1 MGCLDD
7 CYGGKV
13 EHTFR
18 EQPVWRLGEAFR
30 GQDVKVELVV
40 TQTGINENRSQELF
54 RMRGG

>member
-13 EHTFR
+13 ENTFS
-18 EQPVWRLGEAFR
+18 EQHVWRLGEAFR
-30 GQDVKVELVV
+30 GQGVKVELVV
-40 TQTGINENRSQELF
+40 TQTGINETRSQELF